1 MALKSQ
7 MTWLKSMGII
17 TVLSI
22 ALAGCA
28 AMKKSE
34 ATDTEQLLAAAG
46 FKMKLADTPERL
58 AHLKTLTQLK
68 VVPHDRN
75 GKMYYVYADAAD
87 CQCLYAGNQ
96 EAYQRYENLAVK
108 QNIAQMN
115 EAASMDWGMWGPWG
129 PGW

>member
-1 MALKSQ
+1 LKSR
-7 MTWLKSMGII
+7 MTWLKSVGII

-75 GKMYYVYADAAD
+75 GKMYYVYADAAY

>member
-1 MALKSQ
+1 MIDR
-7 MTWLKSMGII
+7 MTWLKSMAII
-17 TVLSI
+17 SVLSI

-34 ATDTEQLLAAAG
+34 ATDTEHLLSAAG

-58 AHLKTLTQLK
+58 AHLKTLVQLK
-68 VVPHDRN
+68 VVPHERN
-75 GKMYYVYADAAD
+75 GKMYYIYADAAY

-115 EAASMDWGMWGPWG
+115 QAASMDWGMWVPWE

>member
-1 MALKSQ
+1 MKDR
-7 MTWLKSMGII
+7 MTWLKSIVMI
-17 TVLSI
+17 TVLGI

-28 AMKKSE
+28 AIEKSK

-46 FKMKLADTPERL
+46 FKMKLADTPAKL

-75 GKMYYVYADAAD
+75 GKMYYVYADAAY

-96 EAYQRYENLAVK
+96 EAYQRYENLIVT

>member
-1 MALKSQ
+1 LKSR

-75 GKMYYVYADAAD
+75 GKMYYVYADAAY

>member
-1 MALKSQ
+1 LKSR
-7 MTWLKSMGII
+7 MTWLTPMGII

-22 ALAGCA
+22 VLAGCA

-58 AHLKTLTQLK
+58 AHLKTLAQLK

-75 GKMYYVYADAAD
+75 GKMYYVYADAAY

>member
-1 MALKSQ
+1 MKDRMA
-7 MTWLKSMGII
+7 WLKSIAIM
-17 TVLSI
+17 TVLGF
-22 ALAGCA
+22 ALTGCA

-34 ATDTEQLLAAAG
+34 ATDTEQLLSAAG
-46 FKMKLADTPERL
+46 FKMKLADTPEKI
-58 AHLKTLTQLK
+58 AHLKTLAQLK

-75 GKMYYVYADAAD
+75 GKMYYVYADAAY

-115 EAASMDWGMWGPWG
+115 EAASMDWDMWGPWG

>member
-1 MALKSQ
+1 MKDR
-7 MTWLKSMGII
+7 MIWLKSMAII
-17 TVLSI
+17 TVLGI
-22 ALAGCA
+22 ALVGCA

-34 ATDTEQLLAAAG
+34 ATHKEQLLSAAG
-46 FKMKLADTPERL
+46 FKMKLADTPEKL

-108 QNIAQMN
+108 QNIAQIN
-115 EAASMDWGMWGPWG
+115 EAASMDWGMWGPWE

>member
-1 MALKSQ
+1 LKSR
-7 MTWLKSMGII
+7 MTWLKPMGII

-75 GKMYYVYADAAD
+75 GKMYYVYADAAY

>member
-1 MALKSQ
+1 MKDRI
-7 MTWLKSMGII
+7 TWLKSMAVIA
-17 TVLSI
+17 VLGI

-28 AMKKSE
+28 AMEKRE
-34 ATDTEQLLAAAG
+34 AVDTERLLAAAG

-75 GKMYYVYADAAD
+75 GKLYYVYADAAG
-87 CQCLYAGNQ
+87 CQCLYAGNP
-96 EAYQRYENLAVK
+96 ADYQRYENLAVK

-115 EAASMDWGMWGPWG
+115 EAASMDWGMWGPWE

>member
-1 MALKSQ
+1 MKSQ

>member
-1 MALKSQ
+1 
-7 MTWLKSMGII
+7 MGII

-58 AHLKTLTQLK
+58 AHLKNLTQLK

>member
-1 MALKSQ
+1 MKDR
-7 MTWLKSMGII
+7 MTWLKSIVMI
-17 TVLSI
+17 TVVGI
-22 ALAGCA
+22 TLAGCA
-28 AMKKSE
+28 AMEKSE
-34 ATDTEQLLAAAG
+34 AVNTEQLLAAAG
-46 FKMKLADTPERL
+46 FKMKLADTPEKI

-115 EAASMDWGMWGPWG
+115 EAASMDWDMWGPWE

>member
-1 MALKSQ
+1 MIDR
-7 MTWLKSMGII
+7 MTWLKSMAII
-17 TVLSI
+17 SVLSI

-34 ATDTEQLLAAAG
+34 ATDTEHLLSAAG

-58 AHLKTLTQLK
+58 AHLKTLVQLK
-68 VVPHDRN
+68 VVPHERN
-75 GKMYYVYADAAD
+75 GKMYYIYADAAY

-115 EAASMDWGMWGPWG
+115 QAASMDWGMWGPWE

>member
-1 MALKSQ
+1 MKDR
-7 MTWLKSMGII
+7 MTWLKSIVMI
-17 TVLSI
+17 TFLGI

-28 AMKKSE
+28 AIEKSK

-46 FKMKLADTPERL
+46 FKMKLADTPAKL
-58 AHLKTLTQLK
+58 THLKTLTQLK

-96 EAYQRYENLAVK
+96 EAYQRYENLAIK